1 MEILKKSIVFIGSFV
16 LLYIVFEVLT
26 GLLQT
31 ALYTP
36 DLSSMNNIVSQEAVF
51 GEISIIPFLAS
62 LFAATLAYLLSKR
75 VFTTNKK

>member
-1 MEILKKSIVFIGSFV
+1 MKKSIIFIGSFV
-16 LLYIVFEVLT
+16 LLYVAFQVLT

-36 DLSSMNNIVSQEAVF
+36 DLSSMNNIVSQEVVF
-51 GEISIIPFLAS
+51 GEISIIPFLAAI
-62 LFAATLAYLLSKR
+62 FAATVAYLLSQR